1 MRFANTATATALAAT
16 ASVAAAA
23 PASAASVDLSSG
35 HASVQKSLNLQL
47 DDGLAFEVSA
57 SSTWSR
63 SGDSRD
69 AWVGQWG
76 RGLGVSN
83 GVWDDHRV
91 DGRRGTD
98 TLWFDFATGFT
109 PTGVTLTYVSD
120 HRYETLRL
128 LDGDGETI
136 GDFNALALCG
146 EDTAF
151 VDFSSIGDASYA
163 RFGISAIGRN
173 SAFKVEG
180 LQGVSAV
187 PTPTAAAAGIALL
200 VGGACRRRRR
210 TAA

>member
-1 MRFANTATATALAAT
+1 MRFQHTATASAV
-16 ASVAAAA
+16 SAAALVSFGTA
-23 PASAASVDLSSG
+23 ASAASVDLTSG
-35 HASVQKSLNLQL
+35 HASFHRSLDLQL
-47 DDGLAFEVSA
+47 DDGTAFEVSA

-63 SGDSRD
+63 SGNERN
-69 AWVGQWG
+69 AWVGRYG

-83 GVWDDHRV
+83 GLWDDHRV

-173 SAFKVEG
+173 SAFKVDG

-200 VGGACRRRRR
+200 IGGACRRRRR
-210 TAA
+210 TAV